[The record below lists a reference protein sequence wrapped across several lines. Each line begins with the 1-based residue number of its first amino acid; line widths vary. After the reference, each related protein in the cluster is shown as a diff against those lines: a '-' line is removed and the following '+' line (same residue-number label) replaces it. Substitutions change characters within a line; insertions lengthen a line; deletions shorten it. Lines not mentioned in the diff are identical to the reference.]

1 MKQGTM
7 NILFFV
13 LKTKLLK
20 NGEAPVLM
28 RITING
34 DYDDAR
40 IQRSVP
46 LNLWNAAKGCS
57 KGRDRAS
64 VALNTYI
71 AELHARALEKHK
83 ELVLEQALI
92 TPKLILK
99 RVFGKDTGMRTLLGT
114 MQEGIEEMESQ
125 RRGGAE
131 PPVAGNSV
139 INFFTNFKTLRIW
152 HLKRHLSF
160 QTQESLMY

>member
-1 MKQGTM
+1 M

-83 ELVLEQALI
+83 ELVFENGYVVEYEEALN
-92 TPKLILK
+92 
-99 RVFGKDTGMRTLLGT
+99 
-114 MQEGIEEMESQ
+114 
-125 RRGGAE
+125 
-131 PPVAGNSV
+131 VANPYPMTIKFAISA
-139 INFFTNFKTLRIW
+139 
-152 HLKRHLSF
+152 
-160 QTQESLMY
+160 QTVKMDEATFVQDWPENN